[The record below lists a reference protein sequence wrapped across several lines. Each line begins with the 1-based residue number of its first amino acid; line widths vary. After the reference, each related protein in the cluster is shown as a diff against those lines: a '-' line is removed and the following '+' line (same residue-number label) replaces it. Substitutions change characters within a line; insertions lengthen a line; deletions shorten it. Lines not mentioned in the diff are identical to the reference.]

1 METRKYPIPDGIKE
15 LTADALDELSRRLIS
30 DAAAMMQMGTPVGKL
45 LAVELTERAEK
56 LREASD
62 YYLSL

>member
-15 LTADALDELSRRLIS
+15 LTTDALDELARRLVS
-30 DAAAMMQMGTPVGKL
+30 EAANLMQIDTPVGKL
-45 LAVELTERAEK
+45 LAVELTERAAK

-62 YYLSL
+62 YFLNL

>member
-15 LTADALDELSRRLIS
+15 LTADALDELARRLVD
-30 DAAAMMQMGTPVGKL
+30 DAAAMIKVGTPVGKL
-45 LAVELTERAEK
+45 LAVELTERAAK

-62 YYLSL
+62 YFLSL

>member
-15 LTADALDELSRRLIS
+15 LTADALDELARRLVD
-30 DAAAMMQMGTPVGKL
+30 DAAAMTKVGTPVGKL
-45 LAVELTERAEK
+45 LAVELTERAAK

-62 YYLSL
+62 YFLSL

>member
-15 LTADALDELSRRLIS
+15 LTTDALDELARRLVS
-30 DAAAMMQMGTPVGKL
+30 EAANLMQTGTPVGKL
-45 LAVELTERAEK
+45 LAVELTERAAK

-62 YYLSL
+62 YFLNL